1 MAPKIHFGQD
11 AFLIHLKE
19 SHILVGNGPS
29 FMDVEI
35 AATIKA
41 DGIEEKKN
49 VLDITATKKKEGIV
63 IQLPESTISYVHAA
77 VDAKKTKEYSADV
90 LVLSKPD
97 EKIISKIQPKLCVL
111 MNSTVYTARELHQ
124 KTGVQVI
131 AAQHGL
137 TIDLSDYNAISKQK
151 ALSQFT
157 AKEE

>member
-35 AATIKA
+35 AAVIKA

-63 IQLPESTISYVHAA
+63 IQLPESTISYIHAA
-77 VDAKKTKEYSADV
+77 GAKAKEYTADV
-90 LVLSKPD
+90 LVMAVQD
-97 EKIISKIQPKLCVL
+97 EKLISKIQPTLCIL
-111 MNSTVYTARELHQ
+111 MNSTVYAARELHQ

-137 TIDLSDYNAISKQK
+137 TIDLSDYNAMSKQK
-151 ALSQFT
+151 SLSQFK